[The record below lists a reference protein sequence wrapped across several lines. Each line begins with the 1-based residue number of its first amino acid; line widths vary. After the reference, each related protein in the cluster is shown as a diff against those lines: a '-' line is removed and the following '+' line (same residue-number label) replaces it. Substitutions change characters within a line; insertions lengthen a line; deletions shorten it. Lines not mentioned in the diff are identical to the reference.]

1 MKIGKSNK
9 NYANHTKKT
18 VKNCQ
23 KQGLTQLTMVKLHKD
38 RPDAGGFHKM
48 DIKVVHDGVHY
59 STCPADGVNCDQVL
73 RDCRGHS
80 VYLWTLSDAVL

>member
-1 MKIGKSNK
+1 
-9 NYANHTKKT
+9 
-18 VKNCQ
+18 
-23 KQGLTQLTMVKLHKD
+23 
-38 RPDAGGFHKM
+38 M

-59 STCPADGVNCDQVL
+59 RTCPADGVNCDQVL